1 MNQLIFTT
9 DATQSVTNIPCY
21 TYKRTL
27 LVAAVVLAAMV
38 PAIAQMGGAP
48 GGELKRR

>member
-1 MNQLIFTT
+1 MNQLIFTA
-9 DATQSVTNIPCY
+9 DATQSVTKLPCY

-38 PAIAQMGGAP
+38 AASLPMDGNNTAHAQG
-48 GGELKRR
+48 